1 MYYPYNYQPALN
13 GHPVSNVEEA
23 KASQI
28 IPNGTMYYYPSMGE
42 GKIYVKSTDM
52 SGAMIFNV
60 FTLSKEKDPSER
72 ILDRLQAK
80 MNLLE
85 QEIRNLKEK
94 NHESNADDF
103 DVATVK

>member
-1 MYYPYNYQPALN
+1 MYYPYYQQPLN
-13 GHPVSNVEEA
+13 GHPVSNIEEA

-28 IPNGTMYYYPSMGE
+28 IPNGTMYYYPSIGE

-52 SGAMIFNV
+52 NGAMIFSV
-60 FTLSKEKDPSER
+60 FTLSKEKDPSET

-80 MNLLE
+80 IKLLE
-85 QEIRNLKEK
+85 QDIKTIKESR
-94 NHESNADDF
+94 HESIADDF